1 MGLSNLLLCSLQLR
15 GEETEGTTHQRAE
28 TRVDRKTFNYR
39 LNSKQFMEGLPP
51 ATLLTTCQKYHN
63 LLKTKML
70 SKDSKLNITS
80 EEVRIILEA
89 AKSGKS
95 PKNQR

>member
-1 MGLSNLLLCSLQLR
+1 MGYSNLPLFSPQLQ
-15 GEETEGTTHQRAE
+15 GEETEGTTRQRAE
-28 TRVDRKTFNYR
+28 TRVDRKTFNYS
-39 LNSKQFMEGLPP
+39 LNSKQFTEGLHP
-51 ATLLTTCQKYHN
+51 ATLSTTYPKYHN

-70 SKDSKLNITS
+70 SKDSKLSITS
-80 EEVRIILEA
+80 EEVRIILGA